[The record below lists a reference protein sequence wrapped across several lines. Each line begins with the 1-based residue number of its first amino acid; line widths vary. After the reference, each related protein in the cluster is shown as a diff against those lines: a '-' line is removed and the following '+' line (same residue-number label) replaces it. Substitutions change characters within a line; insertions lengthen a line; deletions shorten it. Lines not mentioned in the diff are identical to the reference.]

1 MFTIIWGYLVAQQQE
16 IEYSIEWLCDVQFQF
31 EVYTTLA
38 SFPGLGEGNTIPAVG
53 MLVAPFGEH
62 QNTYRVT
69 YQITL
74 L

>member
-31 EVYTTLA
+31 EAYTTLA
-38 SFPGLGEGNTIPAVG
+38 LFPGLGEANTIPAVG
-53 MLVAPFGEH
+53 MLVYPFGEH
-62 QNTYRVT
+62 QNTYQVT